1 MKKQNRQQNGQGLV
15 EYLIIVAIVAVGA
28 LSIMRVVGQSI
39 NVKFASIAKSLGAN
53 VEGKISSA
61 EVKQNHLSKKSM
73 RNFMSG
79 TTRGGKEEGDDQTD
93 QE

>member
-1 MKKQNRQQNGQGLV
+1 MKNQKGQGLV

-39 NVKFASIAKSLGAN
+39 NVKFASVAKALGAK
-53 VEGKISSA
+53 VEGQIGQ
-61 EVKQNHLSKKSM
+61 VKVTQNQISKKSM

-79 TTRGGKEEGDDQTD
+79 TSGKDEKDDKNESEE
-93 QE
+93 